1 MLEMGVLSPVAA
13 ASAAAMILYT
23 SAAASA
29 AYYVFGLIPEDYG
42 TPLPPSIHS
51 SLTFSRFPFLF
62 VLYPPHKDSCTRLTF
77 PPSLPPSLSPLHS
90 CLPPLQGLFF
100 FCWGF
105 LCTALGQLVVTHML
119 RRYKKESL
127 IVLSIGA
134 VITLSALMMSF
145 QAIVNYVQDPV
156 GVMRMSSLCD

>member
-29 AYYVFGLIPEDYG
+29 AYYVFGLIPEDY
-42 TPLPPSIHS
+42 
-51 SLTFSRFPFLF
+51 
-62 VLYPPHKDSCTRLTF
+62 
-77 PPSLPPSLSPLHS
+77 
-90 CLPPLQGLFF
+90 GLFF